1 MKLGSLKEGGRDGT
15 LIVVSRDLTRAV
27 RATGI
32 APTLQR
38 ALEDWSN
45 VAPRLNALSQ
55 SLDAGDADGVL
66 MLTPFAADN
75 QDTAVQNLV
84 KKYQEKYNAT
94 PDQFAA
100 DGYDAVYTV
109 VAALKQANLTSEDK
123 DNFNSRIFAA
133 MTKIEVKGVT
143 GTMTWTDDG
152 ESSKAAIAMEYRNG
166 KAVLFTPDKE

>member
-1 MKLGSLKEGGRDGT
+1 MFLPIYASDAATFLTQAKGKLDGMKMFGCDG
-15 LIVVSRDLTRAV
+15 LDGLLTK
-27 RATGI
+27 I
-32 APTLQR
+32 
-38 ALEDWSN
+38 SN
-45 VAPRLNALSQ
+45 
-55 SLDAGDADGVL
+55 AGDADGVL

-75 QDTAVQNLV
+75 QDTAVQNFV

-123 DNFNSRIFAA
+123 DNFNSRIVAA

-143 GTMTWTDDG
+143 GTMTWTADG

>member
-1 MKLGSLKEGGRDGT
+1 
-15 LIVVSRDLTRAV
+15 
-27 RATGI
+27 
-32 APTLQR
+32 
-38 ALEDWSN
+38 
-45 VAPRLNALSQ
+45 
-55 SLDAGDADGVL
+55 

-75 QDTAVQNLV
+75 QDTAVQNFV

-123 DNFNSRIFAA
+123 DNFNSRIVAA

-143 GTMTWTDDG
+143 GTMTWNADG
-152 ESSKAAIAMEYRNG
+152 NTNKAASAILYKNG
-166 KAVLFTPDKE
+166 VAVLFTPDKE